1 MPIVNIDLA
10 WLNRLLGKEFATETI
25 RESLEQ
31 IGCDVEDVVEIGYS
45 RCPQCGSLVENPLG
59 QDELKAC
66 CFCGFESETPFKPAG
81 AKQVMRLDLLADR
94 PDLFDV
100 GGLARALRGT
110 LGIETGLPKYQ
121 TKPSKVE
128 VAVDPSVKKPDSYRP
143 FIACA
148 VMTLPPVDETSL
160 IAIMKLQENLHWG
173 VGRDRKLASIGVYD
187 LATIKPPITYR
198 TIDPDKEPF
207 VPLGMPGKKMSG
219 RQILESHPKG
229 TAYAELLAGHKRYPL
244 LIDSKGQVLSM
255 PPIINSEE
263 TKLKIGTTRVFI
275 DVTGISQAAVTKS
288 LDTLVCSLC
297 EIGGK
302 IETVIIK
309 DADGKQHVTPDL
321 APRTAKVEL
330 ADAKRWLGLPL
341 DAQSLT
347 NSLRKMRFDIAPDKI
362 DTGDLGRDSL
372 DTVELV
378 MKLEEKFDIDIP
390 DEAAEK
396 IHNLRQAIEY
406 IEARGGGTFAV
417 SYPPYR
423 TDIRH
428 PVDVLEDVA
437 IGYGYANIEPRLV
450 RSMTVGTPRPEET
463 LSERVRQIL
472 IGLGYSEIMSLPLTT
487 EEHHF
492 ERLRIP
498 ILGRYPQVAN
508 PKLKAHNVV
517 RMHLASGLFEALR
530 ENRRRPMPQRMFEL
544 DNVVNIIDSA
554 ETGAAEKRQLAFVE
568 TGRESGYAT
577 ARSVIDA
584 LLRELGWK
592 AQYQATDHP
601 GFVPGR
607 GAILLID
614 CVETGVLG
622 EVHPEVLTNFGLTHP
637 VAFALLTLARIFP

>member
-10 WLNRLLGKEFATETI
+10 WLNRLLGKELPTENV

-31 IGCDVEDVVEIGYS
+31 IGCDVEDVVEIQYS

-59 QDELKAC
+59 QEEVKAC
-66 CFCGFESETPFKPAG
+66 GFCGFESQTAFKAAG

-110 LGIETGLPKYQ
+110 LGIESGLPKYE

-128 VAVDPSVKKPDSYRP
+128 VAVDPSVKNPESYRP

-148 VMTLPPVDETSL
+148 VMTLPPVDEASL
-160 IAIMKLQENLHWG
+160 VAIMKLQENLHWG

-187 LATIKPPITYR
+187 LATIAPPITYR
-198 TIDPDKEPF
+198 TLDPDREPF

-229 TAYAELLAGHKRYPL
+229 MAYAELLANHKRYPA

-263 TKLKIGTTRVFI
+263 TKLKQGTTRVFI

-302 IETVIIK
+302 TESVSIL
-309 DADGKQHVTPDL
+309 DAEQTKRVTPDL
-321 APRTAKVEL
+321 DPRSTEVDL
-330 ADAKRWLGLPL
+330 AEAKRWLGLPL
-341 DAQSLT
+341 DAKSLAE
-347 NSLRKMRFDIAPDKI
+347 SLQKMRFDVQPAVGP
-362 DTGDLGRDSL
+362 GSQGRFL
-372 DTVELV
+372 
-378 MKLEEKFDIDIP
+378 
-390 DEAAEK
+390 
-396 IHNLRQAIEY
+396 
-406 IEARGGGTFAV
+406 V

-472 IGLGYSEIMSLPLTT
+472 IGLGYSEIMSLPLTS
-487 EEHHF
+487 EENHF

-498 ILGRYPQVAN
+498 ILGRYTQVAN
-508 PKLKAHNVV
+508 PKLKAFSVV
-517 RMHLASGLFEALR
+517 RMHLASGMFEALR
-530 ENRRRPMPQRMFEL
+530 ENRRRPMPQRLFEI
-544 DNVVNIIDSA
+544 DNTVNPQDAA
-554 ETGAAEKRQLAFVE
+554 ETGADEERNMALVE
-568 TGRESGYAT
+568 TGRDAGYAT
-577 ARSVIDA
+577 ARGMMDA
-584 LLRELGWK
+584 VLRELGWK
-592 AQYQATDHP
+592 ADYQPTDHP
-601 GFVPGR
+601 MFVPGR
-607 GAILLID
+607 AAILNID
-614 CVETGVLG
+614 GWEAGIVG
-622 EVHPEVLTNFGLTHP
+622 EIHPEVLTNFGLTHP
-637 VAFALLTLARIFP
+637 VAFAGIRLARIF